1 MTQHRSIV
9 VVKVGGSI
17 QDDPAQLRLVAADA
31 AALARDGVRP
41 VLVHGGG
48 KAISAAMKAAG
59 LSPRFVHGQRYTD
72 QATLEIVERCLC
84 GPGSVNEEL
93 VSMIEQAGTPAT
105 GLHSLGACVLHARR
119 STPAGSPDDLGLVG
133 EVSRVSAPVIAGL
146 CALGIIPVIAP
157 VALADLGAAHAG
169 TDRAFALPLGARLN
183 VNADLA
189 AGAVAAALRP
199 TAFILVSDTPGIRTG
214 TGDYAPALTRADV
227 ERLRASGVID
237 GGMLPKVL
245 GCAMALDAGVP
256 NVLIVDGRSPGA
268 LRRAVLHPLDAGGT
282 RLTP

>member
-1 MTQHRSIV
+1 MTTARSLV

-31 AALARDGVRP
+31 AALSREGLHP

-59 LSPRFVHGQRYTD
+59 LTPRFVRGQRYTD
-72 QATLEIVERCLC
+72 PATLEIVERCLC
-84 GPGSVNEEL
+84 GPGSINEDL
-93 VSMIEQAGTPAT
+93 VTMIEQAGAPAI

-133 EVSRVSAPVIAGL
+133 DVTRVGAPVIRGL
-146 CALGIIPVIAP
+146 CTLGIIPVIAP
-157 VALADLGAAHAG
+157 VALADLGDRRDADERAA
-169 TDRAFALPLGARLN
+169 ALPLGARLN

-199 TAFILVSDTPGIRTG
+199 AAFILVSDTPGIRTG
-214 TGDYAPALTRADV
+214 TGDYAAVLARAEIDRLTA
-227 ERLRASGVID
+227 AGVID
-237 GGMLPKVL
+237 GGMRPKVE
-245 GCAMALDAGVP
+245 GCAMALDAGVAC
-256 NVLIVDGRSPGA
+256 VLIVDGRRPGA
-268 LRRAVLHPLDAGGT
+268 LRRAVLQPDRADGT